1 MVIVFIPCF
10 LKPKSNLEKQISQ
23 VRNVPKTL
31 DPNSLGICAINL
43 YMSWSL
49 TVTDKKKSSLFLII
63 FTSVFF
69 PTTVSR
75 LLITEYWF
83 CSWSPLQR
91 DLDDCRRSTMR
102 WQSVICCSVL
112 SLLEPVL
119 KQEGKPLYIISGTQ
133 DLHTDVTIRSQR
145 VRALP
150 NAARVNT
157 ALTTQSGGVSRSNIF
172 SLRVV
177 YRQKES

>member
-1 MVIVFIPCF
+1 M
-10 LKPKSNLEKQISQ
+10 
-23 VRNVPKTL
+23 
-31 DPNSLGICAINL
+31 
-43 YMSWSL
+43 
-49 TVTDKKKSSLFLII
+49 
-63 FTSVFF
+63 
-69 PTTVSR
+69 
-75 LLITEYWF
+75 
-83 CSWSPLQR
+83 
-91 DLDDCRRSTMR
+91 
-102 WQSVICCSVL
+102 ICCSVL

-157 ALTTQSGGVSRSNIF
+157 ALTTQSGGVSRSNTF